1 MLDIYV
7 PSNWDDII
15 IRLTL
20 AVILGGIIGFERV
33 VSNHDAGL
41 RTHILVCLGSA
52 GIMVLSQLMNRQ
64 YGGDIA
70 RMGAQVVSGIGF
82 LGAGCI
88 LVTGGHV
95 RGLTTA
101 AGLWATACVGLIIG
115 SGYLFVAFTMTVL
128 MLIAMMILRPLVSKL
143 QSKHAF
149 RHLKIQVQLTDRGE
163 MRKITESI
171 YNFGAFVSSMDYIDE
186 VTANIEIVYDRD
198 DDINILFAN
207 LASIPQINKIIK
219 K

>member
-1 MLDIYV
+1 MLDIYI

-15 IRLTL
+15 IRLAL

-52 GIMVLSQLMNRQ
+52 GIMVLSQLINQQ
-64 YGGDIA
+64 YGGDVA
-70 RMGAQVVSGIGF
+70 RMGAQVISGIGF

-88 LVTGGHV
+88 LVTRGHV

-101 AGLWATACVGLIIG
+101 AGLWATACVGLIVG
-115 SGYLFVAFTMTVL
+115 SGYLFVAFTITVL
-128 MLIAMMILRPLVSKL
+128 MLIAMLILRPLVSKI
-143 QSKHAF
+143 QRKHAF
-149 RHLKIQVQLTDRGE
+149 RHFKVQVELANRGE
-163 MRKITESI
+163 MRNITEAI
-171 YNFGAFVSSMDYIDE
+171 YDFGAVISSLNYIDE
-186 VTANIEIVYDRD
+186 LTADIEIALDRD
-198 DDINILFAN
+198 EDVNLLFSS
-207 LASIPQINKIIK
+207 LAAVPQISKITK

>member
-1 MLDIYV
+1 MLDIYI
-7 PSNWDDII
+7 PTNWDDII

-52 GIMVLSQLMNRQ
+52 GIMVLSQLINQQ

-70 RMGAQVVSGIGF
+70 RMGAQVISGIGF

-95 RGLTTA
+95 KGLTTA

-115 SGYLFVAFTMTVL
+115 SGYLFVAFTMTML
-128 MLIAMMILRPLVSKL
+128 MFGAMLILRPLVARIQK
-143 QSKHAF
+143 KHNF
-149 RHLKIQVQLTDRGE
+149 IRTKIN
-163 MRKITESI
+163 ITFS
-171 YNFGAFVSSMDYIDE
+171 
-186 VTANIEIVYDRD
+186 DRD
-198 DDINILFAN
+198 DMRSVTELIYENGINIRSVSFESDTIAKIEVICDREEDINTLLSELSA
-207 LASIPQINKIIK
+207 IPQITKVTRN
-219 K
+219 

>member
-1 MLDIYV
+1 MLDIYI

-15 IRLTL
+15 IRLAL

-52 GIMVLSQLMNRQ
+52 GIMVLSQLINQQ

-115 SGYLFVAFTMTVL
+115 SGYLFVAFTITVL
-128 MLIAMMILRPLVSKL
+128 MLIAMLILRPLVSRL
-143 QSKHAF
+143 QKKHAF
-149 RHLKIQVQLTDRGE
+149 RHLKIQVQLTDRSE

-198 DDINILFAN
+198 EDINILFAN
-207 LASIPQINKIIK
+207 LASIPQINRIIK